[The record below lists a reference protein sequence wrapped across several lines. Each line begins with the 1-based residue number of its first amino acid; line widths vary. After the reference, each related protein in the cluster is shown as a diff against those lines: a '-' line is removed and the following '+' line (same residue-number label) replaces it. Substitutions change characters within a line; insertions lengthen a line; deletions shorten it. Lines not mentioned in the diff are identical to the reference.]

1 MIVIIKVE
9 VMFSSKSVVSENMFI
24 VCLAVGY
31 YAYIMTANLLKT
43 SLFCHIT
50 CNASL
55 QRIMGYSIWK
65 DTSVPSLIDED
76 DKVKEIPL

>member
-1 MIVIIKVE
+1 

-55 QRIMGYSIWK
+55 QRIMGYSI
-65 DTSVPSLIDED
+65 
-76 DKVKEIPL
+76 